1 MSPKSRGRPAGR
13 GRAKPRRQPARE
25 VRLSDRLLRDARRIE
40 GAEGVLDAEM
50 WASYWLG
57 QAWLGAPVGE
67 RDAAGTLF
75 LEVTG
80 RASSHPSRHGLAA
93 VGALARLAPASEQDM
108 LEGTVRILAE
118 TQPRPAFLD
127 AAGWTPVAGFRAV
140 DVWESERVLFVEFD
154 GPTPHTLMASVLDV
168 GGLVVVNKLGIL
180 QPGAAAAWGDLG
192 QDGEVPMPLAGR
204 PAEEVLAEL
213 AAALRQTDLLWPRQD
228 DEDFVTLRALAW
240 ARSRG
245 HLGDWPE
252 WEALPEA
259 ERAALIDDFVA
270 TAGLPDDDVT
280 RSLADLFLDYGDG
293 YLNVRPL
300 GWSPGSVMLFL
311 ADWLPRKVALDAEQR
326 AGLPEALRRWLRFA
340 LDRRGV
346 APEWID
352 PVVAQ
357 VDASLPEFEEAYD
370 DESSWGPAKAVAAEL
385 AKRDVDL
392 TDREAV
398 DDAIRQ
404 LNAERLARGLIQE

>member
-13 GRAKPRRQPARE
+13 RRAKPRRQPVRE
-25 VRLSDRLLRDARRIE
+25 VRLSDRVLRDARRIE
-40 GAEGVLDAEM
+40 ATEDVLDAEV
-50 WASYWLG
+50 WASGWLG
-57 QAWLGAPVGE
+57 EAWAAAPLGE
-67 RDAAGTLF
+67 RGAAQMLC

-93 VGALARLAPASEQDM
+93 VAALGRVAPDSERDM
-108 LEGTVRILAE
+108 LQGTVRILAE
-118 TQPRPAFLD
+118 TQPPPAFLG
-127 AAGWTPVAGFRAV
+127 AAGWTPVAGWKAV

-168 GGLVVVNKLGIL
+168 GGVVVNKLAVL
-180 QPGAAAAWGDLG
+180 QPGAAASWEDLREV
-192 QDGEVPMPLAGR
+192 GEVPMPLAAR

-213 AAALRQTDLLWPRQD
+213 ASALRQTDMLWPGQG
-228 DEDFVTLRALAW
+228 DEDLVALGALAW
-240 ARSRG
+240 ARCG
-245 HLGDWPE
+245 GYLGDWPE
-252 WEALPEA
+252 WEALSDEQ
-259 ERAALIDDFVA
+259 RAALIEDFVA

-280 RSLADLFLDYGDG
+280 RSLADLFIDYGDG
-293 YLNVRPL
+293 YLTAGPL
-300 GWSPGSVMLFL
+300 SWSPGAVMLFL
-311 ADWLPRKVALDAEQR
+311 TDWLSRRVSLDAEQR

-340 LDRRGV
+340 LARRGV

-352 PVVAQ
+352 PVVAE
-357 VDASLPEFEEAYD
+357 VDASLPEFVEAFD

-392 TDREAV
+392 TDRAAV

-404 LNAERLARGLIQE
+404 LNAEQLARRLTQE